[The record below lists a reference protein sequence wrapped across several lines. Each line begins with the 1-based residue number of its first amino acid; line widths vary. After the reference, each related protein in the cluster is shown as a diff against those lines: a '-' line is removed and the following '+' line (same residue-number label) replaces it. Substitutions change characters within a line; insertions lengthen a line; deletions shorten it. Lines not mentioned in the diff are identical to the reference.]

1 MKSIGV
7 SVGSVMFALVCG
19 CGSSDSLPAL
29 SDDALLGGSPATEA
43 SLDAVGAL
51 VHKAAD
57 GTFTAFCTATLVAPD
72 VLVTAKHCVTVD
84 ATGASTFFA
93 DTSTPILFAV
103 GPNSVKPKRTVK
115 AKSALVAPVSNGGY
129 PDLGSDVAVVFL
141 AEKISDIKPLR
152 LDGSLLSDAD
162 VGKKYLAVG
171 FGVNDQAG
179 KLGQRLKGALTLQA
193 ASGRALTRRF
203 PSLESFHTFLTN
215 HGGASYVTDHTKD
228 VDKFYGLTLL
238 PKYEAYL
245 GLGDGDAQPCNGDS
259 GGPLLAEVG
268 TERVVVAVV
277 SASFKGYRGSTAQCS
292 SVGEVYASFG
302 PRVTELFASTDPRC
316 KAEPTWGRCDT
327 NTGNLVQCVQNTV
340 KNTACKAPASCLRD
354 QNNNA
359 ACRP

>member
-1 MKSIGV
+1 MKSF
-7 SVGSVMFALVCG
+7 SVLFCCLMFSFACGDADSV
-19 CGSSDSLPAL
+19 PTL
-29 SDDALLGGSPATEA
+29 SEDALLGGSPATEA
-43 SLDAVGAL
+43 TLDAVGAL
-51 VHKAAD
+51 VHQGPD
-57 GTFTAFCTATLVAPD
+57 GGFTAFCTATLVAPD

-84 ATGASTFFA
+84 ATGGSTFFA
-93 DTSTPILFAV
+93 DSSTPILFAI
-103 GPNSVKPKRTVK
+103 GPNSIKPKRTVK
-115 AKSALVAPVSNGGY
+115 AKGALVSPVSDGGY

-203 PSLESFHTFLTN
+203 PTLESFHTFLTD
-215 HGGASYVTDHTKD
+215 HGGGSYVTEHTKD
-228 VDKFYGLTLL
+228 VDKFYALTLL

-245 GLGDGDAQPCNGDS
+245 GLGAGDAQPCNGDS
-259 GGPLLAEVG
+259 GGPLLANVG
-268 TERVVVAVV
+268 SERVVVAVV

-302 PRVTELFASTDPRC
+302 PRVSELFASTDPRC
-316 KAEPTWGRCDT
+316 KAEPTWGRCDA
-327 NTGNLVQCVQNTV
+327 NTGNLVQCVQNSVKSTV
-340 KNTACKAPASCLRD
+340 CKAPAGCRRD
-354 QNNNA
+354 PNNNA
-359 ACRP
+359 SCAP